1 MALETT
7 QPEARLSFSDRD
19 QYLSSNLRQRWT
31 IRCEPKIGE
40 GGTYNPIVGNED
52 VVPLAHDGYTALGD
66 VIEILG
72 PVEGGFEDTF
82 SENPAIWETEPKESV
97 DLDIYYQATGLIPIE
112 LNEKTNEEYLPIGT
126 KFKRHEGDPLIPT
139 IHTITNWTGPQT
151 FTFTPAITSLEAV
164 NNPITA
170 NSTVVFDKRDS
181 YSLTAVAKSVVNE
194 DGTSMTLWGGPE
206 TTLASRKLYSQKH
219 RLDWSNCYSFG
230 NGLESDTVRDSFNGA
245 KLDNGVKASTVLAVQ
260 SREERR
266 KNGMIWS
273 GIYNSSSGVNDTNQ
287 FIAAESI
294 TKDVNPSH
302 GSIQRLFNRDT
313 SLAIFCEDKVLK
325 AQTDKDALYNADG
338 KPQLV
343 ASNTVIGDITAYQG
357 DWGISKNPES
367 LAVTPGN
374 LYFTDVIRGQVLALS
389 LEGVRS
395 ISNAGM
401 KDYFAD
407 LAKSYVWRSLGTYD
421 ERKNEY
427 NVTISKKYASYQIQ
441 PHEQTTVSYSEIAKG
456 WTSFKS
462 FNPQGGVSL
471 NNDYF
476 TFFGGHIWKHHT
488 NETRNNFYGAQ
499 YTSNVTLVFND
510 VVEAIKSVG
519 SINYEGTQARITN
532 FDLVSAQRLTGNIDV
547 ASGLA
552 TDDEVKDGEYFNI
565 EDTVPGWY
573 AESIITNLQTCGE
586 LEFKDKEG
594 KWFGIPS
601 GEATSLSNIDG
612 KEFSVQGLG
621 EATVVRVDSQGATFD
636 LTVSNNTSTTYQG
649 SDSTGGE
656 WDSTVD

>member
-1 MALETT
+1 MAKL
-7 QPEARLSFSDRD
+7 
-19 QYLSSNLRQRWT
+19 
-31 IRCEPKIGE
+31 
-40 GGTYNPIVGNED
+40 V
-52 VVPLAHDGYTALGD
+52 
-66 VIEILG
+66 
-72 PVEGGFEDTF
+72 
-82 SENPAIWETEPKESV
+82 
-97 DLDIYYQATGLIPIE
+97 
-112 LNEKTNEEYLPIGT
+112 
-126 KFKRHEGDPLIPT
+126 
-139 IHTITNWTGPQT
+139 
-151 FTFTPAITSLEAV
+151 V
-164 NNPITA
+164 NNT
-170 NSTVVFDKRDS
+170 
-181 YSLTAVAKSVVNE
+181 E
-194 DGTSMTLWGGPE
+194 TSMTLWGGPE

-273 GIYNSSSGVNDTNQ
+273 GIYNSSSGVNNTNQ
-287 FIAAESI
+287 FIAAEKI

-313 SLAIFCEDKVLK
+313 SLAIFCEDKVLQ
-325 AQTDKDALYNADG
+325 AVTNKDALYNADG

-343 ASNTVIGDITAYQG
+343 ASNTVIGDITTYQG

-389 LEGVRS
+389 REGVRS
-395 ISNAGM
+395 ISDAGM

-407 LAKSYVWRSLGTYD
+407 LSKSYVWRSLGTYD

-441 PHEQTTVSYSEIAKG
+441 PHEQTTLSYSEIAKG

-462 FNPQGGVSL
+462 FNPQNGVSL

-488 NETRNNFYGAQ
+488 NETRNNFYRNQ
-499 YTSNVTLVFND
+499 YTSNATLVFND
-510 VVEAIKSVG
+510 AVEAAKSIG

-532 FDLVSAQRLTGNIDV
+532 FDLVSTQRLTGDIDTGD
-547 ASGLA
+547 GLA
-552 TDDEVKDGEYFNI
+552 NASIADGEYFNI
-565 EDTVPGWY
+565 ESTVPGWY
-573 AESIITNLQTCGE
+573 AESIVTNLQTCGE

-601 GEATSLSNIDG
+601 GEDTSLSNIDG

-621 EATVVRVDSQGATFD
+621 TATVGRSDSQAETFD
-636 LTVSNNTSTTYQG
+636 LTVSNNTSTAYKT
-649 SDSTGGE
+649 DGGDGGAN
-656 WDSTVD
+656 WDSTAD

>member
-1 MALETT
+1 MVKSA
-7 QPEARLSFSDRD
+7 
-19 QYLSSNLRQRWT
+19 
-31 IRCEPKIGE
+31 
-40 GGTYNPIVGNED
+40 
-52 VVPLAHDGYTALGD
+52 
-66 VIEILG
+66 
-72 PVEGGFEDTF
+72 
-82 SENPAIWETEPKESV
+82 V
-97 DLDIYYQATGLIPIE
+97 DAG
-112 LNEKTNEEYLPIGT
+112 
-126 KFKRHEGDPLIPT
+126 
-139 IHTITNWTGPQT
+139 
-151 FTFTPAITSLEAV
+151 AS
-164 NNPITA
+164 
-170 NSTVVFDKRDS
+170 
-181 YSLTAVAKSVVNE
+181 
-194 DGTSMTLWGGPE
+194 SMTLWGGPE

-245 KLDNGVKASTVLAVQ
+245 KLDNGVKASTVLGTQ

-273 GIYNSSSGVNDTNQ
+273 GIYNSSAGVNNTNQ
-287 FIAAESI
+287 FIAGENI

-302 GSIQRLFNRDT
+302 GSIQRLFNRGT
-313 SLAIFCEDKVLK
+313 SLAIFCEDKVLQ
-325 AQTDKDALYNADG
+325 AVTNKDALYSAAG

-343 ASNTVIGDITAYQG
+343 ASNAVVGDVTAYQG

-374 LYFTDVIRGQVLALS
+374 LYFTDIIRGQVLALS
-389 LEGVRS
+389 NEGVRS

-407 LAKSYVWRSLGTYD
+407 LSKSYVWRSLGTYD

-462 FNPQGGVSL
+462 FNPQNGVSL

-476 TFFGGHIWKHHT
+476 TFSNGRIWKHHT
-488 NETRNNFYGAQ
+488 NETRNNFYDAQ
-499 YTSNVTLVFND
+499 YTSSVTLVFND
-510 VVEAIKSVG
+510 AVEAAKSIG

-532 FDLVSAQRLTGNIDV
+532 FDDEAVQLLTGDIDNTIDGSP
-547 ASGLA
+547 AYGLA
-552 TDDEVKDGEYFNI
+552 ASADVNDGEYFNI
-565 EDTVPGWY
+565 GDDVPGWY
-573 AESIITNLQTCGE
+573 AESIVTNLQTCGE

-621 EATVVRVDSQGATFD
+621 TATVGRDDTQKETFN
-636 LTVSNNTSTTYQG
+636 LTVSNNTSTTYKTDDG
-649 SDSTGGE
+649 DSGAV
-656 WDSTVD
+656 WDSTAD